1 MISNTQD
8 LTARFNADNQVTVD
22 VSGWENVSFHF
33 IGPSGTINITGSNDS
48 GAVTGVTDG
57 NALLAENFD
66 TLQATNLA
74 SGTAV
79 TSVTTADIYKISPIP
94 VKYIRLG
101 GASAAATE
109 LIMQLSKP
117 Y

>member
-1 MISNTQD
+1 MISSTQD
-8 LTARFNADNQVTVD
+8 LTARFNADNQITVD
-22 VSGWENVSFHF
+22 VSGWETVSFH
-33 IGPSGTINITGSNDS
+33 IVGPSGTINITGSNDS

-57 NALLAENFD
+57 NAMLAENFD
-66 TLQATNLA
+66 TIQAVNLA

-79 TSVTTADIYKISPIP
+79 TSMSTADIYRITPIP
-94 VKYIRLG
+94 CKYIRLG